1 MGTISVDIGT
11 HRSEHL
17 TRAPSVAYVARN
29 FPPALFSDSA
39 GMDIKAYILGNAR

>member
-1 MGTISVDIGT
+1 MDSDT

-29 FPPALFSDSA
+29 FPPALFSVSA
-39 GMDIKAYILGNAR
+39 GMDIKAYILGSAL